1 MSTES
6 VINNSSQGLDN
17 ERKNF
22 TEYSD
27 LNLTIFTDIIGSWF
41 IRQVVTNIFITNLAV
56 SDIMMSVLCVP
67 FTPLYSFIGSWVFGS
82 FLCRVLSMAQCMSVY
97 LSALTLTDDYAWLP
111 LQNNVYVD
119 YIDYHIVSPSIFS
132 KSG

>member
-6 VINNSSQGLDN
+6 VINNSSQGHN
-17 ERKNF
+17 RKVR
-22 TEYSD
+22 
-27 LNLTIFTDIIGSWF
+27 IGSF
-41 IRQVVTNIFITNLAV
+41 GNTLIIYVVCKNRGLRQVVTNIFITNLAV